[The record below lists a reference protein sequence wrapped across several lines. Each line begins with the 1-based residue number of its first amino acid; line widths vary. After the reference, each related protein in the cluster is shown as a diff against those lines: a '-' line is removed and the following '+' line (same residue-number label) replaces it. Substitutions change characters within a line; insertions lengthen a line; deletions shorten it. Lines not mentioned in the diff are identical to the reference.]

1 MLQRDLN
8 FGALLTFTDGEKLK
22 DRSIPSGTA
31 WSHAAL
37 PQRPAVTRVIKH
49 VPRFPHDMNCVQFAA
64 GGRVYPPLAQW
75 VKVTERFRG
84 GILKHLSVQI
94 TGNPRSHYGSL
105 TPEQRNELALISGK
119 DGEGNPLQGHQH
131 AFFVFWPNGNGVPDR
146 LVIWRRQPFTPQE
159 IQALLTVSEH
169 PISWA
174 CSVPDWSVRLVPL
187 PFETPPPRGL
197 RSEAG
202 VWQSA
207 TPFVPPPGRHRF
219 RKNGRER
226 PDESPQQILIKLL
239 QAGGKPSP
247 EKITVFE
254 DQEETSWVNL
264 HETRQR
270 RLLRTETRTP
280 WVRPGYWLRLQF
292 KESVGGPLLLGDSC
306 HFGLGLFLPAREEI
320 DC

>member
-1 MLQRDLN
+1 MALVIEQRFPCFPNDLN
-8 FGALLTFTDGEKLK
+8 C
-22 DRSIPSGTA
+22 I
-31 WSHAAL
+31 
-37 PQRPAVTRVIKH
+37 
-49 VPRFPHDMNCVQFAA
+49 QFAV
-64 GGRVYPPLAQW
+64 GGYVYPPLARW
-75 VKVTERFRG
+75 IKVTERFRG
-84 GILKHLSVQI
+84 RVLRHLSEQF
-94 TGNPRSHYGSL
+94 TGSPRSHYSLL

-131 AFFVFWPNGNGVPDR
+131 AFFLLWPNDNGIPLQ
-146 LVIWRRQPFTPQE
+146 LVVWRQQPFTRQE
-159 IQALLTVSEH
+159 TQALLAASEH

-174 CSVPDWSVRLVPL
+174 SGVSDWSVRLVPL
-187 PFETPPPRGL
+187 PFETPLPRGL
-197 RSEAG
+197 LSESR

-219 RKNGRER
+219 RENGRER
-226 PDESPQQILIKLL
+226 PGESPEHILIKLL
-239 QAGGKPSP
+239 QTRGKPLP

-292 KESVGGPLLLGDSC
+292 KEPVRGPLILGDSC
-306 HFGLGLFLPAREEI
+306 HFGLGLFLPAR
-320 DC
+320 